1 MNGFDVLVLVIL
13 AVCLIL
19 GLFKGLI
26 REVSGII
33 GVIAGFYG
41 ANTYYTRLT
50 PYLENFIQAP
60 WARNLICFFVLFC
73 VILILVGLLAALIRK
88 FLHLVFLGW
97 VDRSFGLVF
106 GAAKGVLIISVIFI
120 VFTVFIPNSGS
131 YLTGSRTAPYLAK
144 VSNAMVV
151 FVSKGMKSEFFKQLK
166 EIKANWKQ

>member
-13 AVCLIL
+13 AVCLVM

-41 ANTYYTRLT
+41 ANTYFNRLT

-60 WARNLICFFVLFC
+60 WARNLVCFFVLFC
-73 VILILVGLLAALIRK
+73 AILIIVGLLAALIRK

-97 VDRSFGLVF
+97 VDRSFGLIF
-106 GAAKGVLIISVIFI
+106 GAAKGILITSVIFI
-120 VFTVFIPNSGS
+120 VFTVFVPNSGA
-131 YLTGSRTAPYLAK
+131 YLAESRTAPYLAK
-144 VSNAMVV
+144 VSNAMIV
-151 FVSKGMKSEFFKQLK
+151 FVSKGIKSEFFNQLK
-166 EIKANWKQ
+166 GMKSTWKQ